1 MREHPRWLDNVVLAV
16 GLVIGVVVVGS
27 ASLLTAVGRL
37 EGSGSSSGPA
47 ITVVVPTQVI
57 VWPTATITT
66 TPTPT
71 RTPYP
76 TIPPAPTV
84 PAYTGQTTP
93 GLYVIPARTI
103 PVPTSIVEWPLC
115 TELAATPVAP
125 AYDRTCEVR

>member
-16 GLVIGVVVVGS
+16 GLTIGVVVVGS

-57 VWPTATITT
+57 QWPTATV
-66 TPTPT
+66 TPTPRPT
-71 RTPYP
+71 MTPHP
-76 TIPPAPTV
+76 TFPPDPTK
-84 PAYTGQTTP
+84 PTYRGQTTP

-103 PVPTSIVEWPLC
+103 SVPTSIVEWPLC
-115 TELAATPVAP
+115 SDVAATPIAP

>member
-1 MREHPRWLDNVVLAV
+1 MTERPRWLGDLVVAV

-27 ASLLTAVGRL
+27 ASLLTAVGRMD
-37 EGSGSSSGPA
+37 GSGSSSVA

-57 VWPTATITT
+57 QWPTATITP

-84 PAYTGQTTP
+84 PAYSGQTEP

-103 PVPTSIVEWPLC
+103 PVPTSIVEWPRC
-115 TELAATPVAP
+115 EELAATPEAP